1 MISIK
6 IEPETG
12 NEKLTCSAFPVIFT
26 KSVSLIMQSLDGAL
40 IILQFITDLLVFL
53 QEGLKIENGYLFVAK
68 EAINSKNKD
77 LILKVGKHRS
87 YVHNSNYKFLF

>member
-1 MISIK
+1 VVSIK

-12 NEKLTCSAFPVIFT
+12 NKKLTCSAFPVIFT

-68 EAINSKNKD
+68 DINSKNKD
-77 LILKVGKHRS
+77 IILKVGKHRS
-87 YVHNSNYKFLF
+87 YVHNSNYKFLL